1 MPEPILSAHGLVK
14 HFPVATRF
22 WGLGKKKYVR
32 AVDGVRLDVRQGE
45 TFALVGESGCGKS
58 TLARLLIGLIAPTEG
73 HVRFRGEDLGSID
86 HRRLRK
92 SVQIVFQDPLSS
104 LNPRKNVR
112 HIIGRSLDIHGLAT
126 SDRDSRIREL
136 LSLVHL
142 DVDTLERYPH
152 EFSGGQQQRIAIA
165 RALATQPELLV
176 ADEPVS
182 ALDVSVQAQIVSLLN
197 ELKARMNLTLLMI
210 THDLA
215 LVNYMADQVAVMY
228 MGKIVE
234 TGTVQQIFNAPRH
247 PYTIGLLA
255 STSVPDPATRGQRT
269 PIRGEIPS
277 PIDLPTGCRFRTRC
291 PQRMAVC
298 EQVSPELVDIGA
310 GQQVACH
317 LYPQEQHVQTGV

>member
-1 MPEPILSAHGLVK
+1 MTSSILSVRDLSK
-14 HFPVATRF
+14 HFPVSAPLWRR
-22 WGLGKKKYVR
+22 KKKFVR
-32 AVDGVRLDVRQGE
+32 AVDGVSMEVRQGE

-58 TLARLLIGLIAPTEG
+58 TLARLLIGLLAPTGGE
-73 HVRFRGEDLGSID
+73 VRFRDEELGQIN

-104 LNPRKNVR
+104 LNPRKTVR

-126 SDRDSRIREL
+126 DDRDGRIREL
-136 LSLVHL
+136 LELVHL
-142 DVDTLERYPH
+142 DLDTLERYPH

-197 ELKARMNLTLLMI
+197 ELKVKMNLTLLMI

-215 LVNYMADQVAVMY
+215 LVNYMADRIAVMY

-234 TGTVQQIFNAPRH
+234 TGTVEQIFSTPSH
-247 PYTIGLLA
+247 PYTVGLLA

-277 PIDLPTGCRFRTRC
+277 SIDLPSGCRFRTRC
-291 PQRMAVC
+291 PQRMVIC
-298 EQVSPELVDIGA
+298 EQVSPKLLEIGG
-310 GQQVACH
+310 GQYVACH
-317 LYPQEQHVQTGV
+317 LYPQEQHLQTGA